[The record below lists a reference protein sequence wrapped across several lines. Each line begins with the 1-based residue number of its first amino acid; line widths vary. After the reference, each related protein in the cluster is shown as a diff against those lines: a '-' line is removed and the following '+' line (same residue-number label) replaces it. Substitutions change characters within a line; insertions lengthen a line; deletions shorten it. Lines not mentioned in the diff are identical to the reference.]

1 MEKEHYARISN
12 LLKMLEDI
20 FTRNGWEGMAN
31 GDIQLQ

>member
-1 MEKEHYARISN
+1 MEKEHHARISN
-12 LLKMLEDI
+12 LKMLEDI